1 MRLLR
6 LRETPVEGLPH
17 GYSVARR
24 LPVKLINLLGPSLE
38 RIFLR
43 PCCRRIA
50 IDRPIFVI
58 GAFRSGT
65 TLLEQIL
72 AAHPQTGYFW
82 FGTHICPRAPVIAH
96 WATRV
101 SQKIGHLD
109 RASKP
114 FLHNPRLE
122 FTLFSPCECEQLWS
136 RIGQSAWD
144 NDRADLTLGADFS
157 APRFER
163 DLFDLIRRHLFLH
176 HAGRFVHKNPVNSLR
191 VGYLHKLFPDA
202 RFIHIVRRPI
212 DAILSHRR
220 TAARLQQTFAAD
232 PLLQQLFEEQIRL
245 DVLSLRIPT
254 RTWTQTLALDREHPL
269 LGIANQ
275 WKDLQLAIV
284 ECVER
289 TPGLAAQVLRLCY
302 ADLVS
307 RPNEIL
313 PRIWRFVDLDDAHA
327 AAISRAY
334 TPRLSPPPAPALS
347 DEERALLPRI
357 RQIVAPAVEHKLMPP
372 CAY

>member
-1 MRLLR
+1 LHLFR
-6 LRETPVEGLPH
+6 LREAPVEGLPH
-17 GYSVARR
+17 GYSAPQR
-24 LPVKLINLLGPSLE
+24 LPVKLLNLFGPPLE
-38 RIFLR
+38 RAFLQSR
-43 PCCRRIA
+43 YRRIA
-50 IDRPIFVI
+50 IERPIFIV

-72 AAHPQTGYFW
+72 AAHPQTGYFG
-82 FGTHICPRAPVIAH
+82 FGAHICPRTPVIAH
-96 WATRV
+96 WATRA
-101 SQKIGHLD
+101 SQEIGYLD
-109 RASKP
+109 RERKP

-144 NDRADLTLGADFS
+144 NSHTDLTLNANFS

-176 HAGRFVHKNPVNSLR
+176 HASRFVHKNPINSLR

-202 RFIHIVRRPI
+202 RFIHIVRRPS
-212 DAILSHRR
+212 DAILSHHR
-220 TAARLQQTFAAD
+220 TVTRLQQTLYTD
-232 PLLQQLFEEQIRL
+232 PRLRQLFEEKIRL

-289 TPGLAAQVLRLCY
+289 TPGLAVQVLRLRY
-302 ADLVS
+302 EALVS
-307 RPNEIL
+307 RPNEVL
-313 PRIWRFVDLDDAHA
+313 PQIWRFVELDDPHA
-327 AAISRAY
+327 AEISRAY
-334 TPRLSPPPAPALS
+334 VRRLSCPPPLMLS
-347 DEERALLPRI
+347 KDERARLPRI
-357 RQIVAPAVEHKLMPP
+357 RQIVAPAAERLG
-372 CAY
+372 Y